1 MQIRRLKAVL
11 LAAAAIL
18 SAPAAHAAAGACA
31 DGKTVH
37 FAGITWES
45 GSFTTEVLR
54 QIMEKGY
61 GCKTDVVPGST
72 AATETALARNDLQIW
87 AEQWTGRSEITAKAV
102 ASGAVELIG
111 DTLPGGAMEGWFV
124 PDYVVKGD
132 PARNI
137 KPVAPG
143 LVSVDDLPKYKQVF
157 VDEEEPDKGRF
168 LNCPTGWDCERV
180 NTRLLKVLKLDQS
193 YTNFRPGTG
202 AALDA
207 AIVSAYQRGA
217 PIVFYYWGPAAL
229 MAKYKLTALK
239 MPAYNEA
246 CWKTLRDESSTRQCA
261 SSYMVSRLTVGVS
274 KPFAAANPDLVGVF
288 GKVRFPMA
296 FLNQTILEMTT
307 KKIDGAAMATQF
319 LKTRPDMWKQWV
331 PADVAQKIADSL
343 KGA

>member
-1 MQIRRLKAVL
+1 MQIRRLKTVL

-18 SAPAAHAAAGACA
+18 SACRPRAGGACT

-45 GSFTTEVLR
+45 GSFATEVLR

-102 ASGAVELIG
+102 SSGAVKLIG
-111 DTLPGGAMEGWFV
+111 DTLPGGTTEGWFV

-157 VDEEEPDKGRF
+157 ADEEEPDKGPLPELPDWLGLRAR
-168 LNCPTGWDCERV
+168 EHA
-180 NTRLLKVLKLDQS
+180 LLRVLKLDQS
-193 YTNFRPGTG
+193 YTNFHPGTG

-207 AIVSAYQRGA
+207 AIASAYQRGA
-217 PIVFYYWGPAAL
+217 PIVLLLGPGRA
-229 MAKYKLTALK
+229 
-239 MPAYNEA
+239 
-246 CWKTLRDESSTRQCA
+246 
-261 SSYMVSRLTVGVS
+261 
-274 KPFAAANPDLVGVF
+274 
-288 GKVRFPMA
+288 
-296 FLNQTILEMTT
+296 
-307 KKIDGAAMATQF
+307 DGEIQVHRAEDAG
-319 LKTRPDMWKQWV
+319 L
-331 PADVAQKIADSL
+331 
-343 KGA
+343 